1 MNTRIEVWKDYKIRF
16 VELESGEWW
25 AVLKDI
31 CDALGL
37 KTWDVS
43 QRIPAE
49 CMERVSVESVSQ
61 RPVEY
66 KKSDIDTTGVSN
78 FKTISRTQDML
89 VVNELGIYEALF
101 ASRKLEARQFRAW
114 AATIMQR
121 LRKFAGLESYEV
133 MKMTDKKYQDIID
146 DILDRCFFDETDRQL
161 KIGVTVRGGDVEIVT
176 VDQYIDEDY

>member
-1 MNTRIEVWKDYKIRF
+1 MNTKIEVWKNYKIRF
-16 VELESGEWW
+16 VELEPGEWW

-37 KTWDVS
+37 KSKHVS
-43 QRIPAE
+43 QRIPPD
-49 CMERVSVESVSQ
+49 CLERV
-61 RPVEY
+61 
-66 KKSDIDTTGVSN
+66 GVATPYRKDDVGSN
-78 FKTISRTQDML
+78 DLMSMRNNQML
-89 VVNELGIYEALF
+89 VVNEIGIYEALF
-101 ASRKLEARQFRAW
+101 ASRKLEARQFRYW

-146 DILDRCFFDETDRQL
+146 DIFDRCFFDETDQQL

>member
-1 MNTRIEVWKDYKIRF
+1 MNTKIEVWKNYKIRF
-16 VELESGEWW
+16 VELEPGEWW

-31 CDALGL
+31 CDVLGL
-37 KTWDVS
+37 KTFHVS

-49 CMERVSVESVSQ
+49 CMERIAVPTSIIGSN
-61 RPVEY
+61 
-66 KKSDIDTTGVSN
+66 DIR
-78 FKTISRTQDML
+78 SRGDNLTREML
-89 VVNELGIYEALF
+89 VINELGIYEALF
-101 ASRKLEARQFRAW
+101 ASRKLEARQFRYW

-146 DILDRCFFDETDRQL
+146 DIFDRCFFDETDQQL

>member
-1 MNTRIEVWKDYKIRF
+1 
-16 VELESGEWW
+16 
-25 AVLKDI
+25 
-31 CDALGL
+31 
-37 KTWDVS
+37 
-43 QRIPAE
+43 
-49 CMERVSVESVSQ
+49 MERVSVESVSQ
-61 RPVEY
+61 RPAGY
-66 KKSDIDTTGVSN
+66 KKSDIGSNDTSN

-89 VVNELGIYEALF
+89 VINELGIYEALF

-146 DILDRCFFDETDRQL
+146 DILDRCFYDETDGKL
-161 KIGVTVRGGDVEIVT
+161 KIGATVRGGDVEIVT

>member
-1 MNTRIEVWKDYKIRF
+1 MNTKIEVWKDYKIRF

-49 CMERVSVESVSQ
+49 CMERV
-61 RPVEY
+61 R
-66 KKSDIDTTGVSN
+66 IDAMSICDPDSIKVT
-78 FKTISRTQDML
+78 SRARNTQDML
-89 VVNELGIYEALF
+89 VINELGIYEALF
-101 ASRKLEARQFRAW
+101 ASRKLEARQFRYW

-146 DILDRCFFDETDRQL
+146 DIFDRCFFDETDQQL

>member
-1 MNTRIEVWKDYKIRF
+1 MNTKIEVWKDYKIRF
-16 VELESGEWW
+16 VELEPGEWW

-37 KTWDVS
+37 RSNDVS
-43 QRIPAE
+43 LRIPQD
-49 CMERVSVESVSQ
+49 CLERVAVETSN
-61 RPVEY
+61 
-66 KKSDIDTTGVSN
+66 TG
-78 FKTISRTQDML
+78 IIGIRSRGDNLTRQML

-101 ASRKLEARQFRAW
+101 SSRKLEARQFRYW

-146 DILDRCFFDETDRQL
+146 DIFDRCFFDETDQQL

>member
-1 MNTRIEVWKDYKIRF
+1 MNTKIEVWKNYKIRF
-16 VELESGEWW
+16 VELEPGEWW
-25 AVLKDI
+25 AVLKDV

-37 KTWDVS
+37 KTFDVS
-43 QRIPAE
+43 RRIPAD
-49 CMERVSVESVSQ
+49 CMERIAV
-61 RPVEY
+61 PT
-66 KKSDIDTTGVSN
+66 SDMGSN
-78 FKTISRTQDML
+78 HIRSRGDNLTREML
-89 VVNELGIYEALF
+89 VINEIGIYEALF
-101 ASRKLEARQFRAW
+101 ASRKLEARQFRYW

-146 DILDRCFFDETDRQL
+146 DIFDRCFFDETDQQL